1 MSWLKTG
8 GRRMARRGLNFTH
21 EVANSRL
28 KEQIVPFRD
37 KIQNALRVD
46 AVDVIVFRKA
56 RLGLPC
62 SCRKLP
68 LTTELGDLLPDHS
81 STSESDGLKTSMVGL
96 DRHSSKPSN
105 SGITFDLGNSTIFGE
120 SSVEQKQ
127 PSARDRVQEY
137 KGDVELGDLVP
148 ATAGNDDLG
157 NPADFIE
164 TGFEAGFE
172 NCGIC
177 YREGFVPAFEAHNW
191 KYQVMAHHNLT
202 EIYGYSEDRS
212 AKPLAFEQTDDD
224 GFLEFSITVPKY
236 FTEVYYS
243 VRNNTDVYGAQQ
255 RLYDPSGTAIDKQ
268 YIDGFRG
275 REMRVQV
282 RDVPDFTHAVMM
294 FRIIDE
300 PVTANISEEQDML
313 NYENEVTVGDLTVIV
328 PHTIGS
334 IRSGDIIVAPK
345 RNLVLK
351 VTGAPRKSTA
361 DKQMWEWALTC
372 RTLQRS
378 ESLHQIFKMFK
389 VW

>member
-8 GRRMARRGLNFTH
+8 GKRMARKAQNFTH
-21 EVANSRL
+21 NTANRRL
-28 KEQIVPFRD
+28 EEQLDPFRD
-37 KIQNALRVD
+37 KIQNALKVD

-62 SCRKLP
+62 SCRKIP
-68 LTTELGDLLPDHS
+68 LTTELGDMLPDYS
-81 STSESDGLKTSMVGL
+81 STSEHDGLKTSAVGL
-96 DRHSSKPSN
+96 DRNSSRPSG
-105 SGITFDLGNSTIFGE
+105 SGVRFDLGNATIFGE
-120 SSVEQKQ
+120 SSVDQKQ
-127 PSARDRVQEY
+127 TTAREKSVEREI
-137 KGDVELGDLVP
+137 ELGDLVP
-148 ATAGNDDLG
+148 ATNPGDNLG
-157 NPADFIE
+157 DPQDFIE

-191 KYQVMAHHNLT
+191 KYQVMAHHNLSN
-202 EIYGYSEDRS
+202 IYGYSEDRS
-212 AKPLAFEQTDDD
+212 AKPLSYERMDED
-224 GFLEFSITVPKY
+224 GFIEFSITVPKY
-236 FTEVYYS
+236 FTEAYYS

-255 RLYDPSGTAIDKQ
+255 RLYQPDGTAITRQ
-268 YIDGFRG
+268 YVDQHRG
-275 REMRVQV
+275 GEMRIQV

-313 NYENEVTVGDLTVIV
+313 NYENEMTIGDLTVIV

-361 DKQMWEWALTC
+361 DKQMWEWSLTC

-378 ESLHQIFKMFK
+378 EALHQIFKMFK
-389 VW
+389 LW